1 MTCGVVVELEIPAN
15 YLLAQLIPEKTML
28 RLRTRRNV
36 GKLGEFEDKIRHHNI
51 LFFFLPF

>member
-36 GKLGEFEDKIRHHNI
+36 GKLGQFEDKIRHHNR
-51 LFFFLPF
+51 LFFLPF